1 MPADNFFTYLYLK
14 SRRFCGFICGFVF
27 FISGILKLMD
37 PVGAGLVMDSYL
49 DFLHIG
55 FLGFASK
62 TLGVLF
68 ALAET
73 VIGTALVTGIWRK
86 PIAIAALSMQGFFT
100 LLTILLAIFNPTM
113 DCGCFGEAIHLTH
126 LQTLYKNL
134 VLCALLLFAF
144 IPMRNLGR
152 PKQRKFVSFGLVC
165 TSVAVFTIYSLLY
178 LPMIDFTDYRPGTG
192 LAAIKAESEF
202 LNEDAFKS
210 VFIYEKDGV
219 QQEFTLENLPD
230 STWTFVS
237 TQTTQNSDLSNLGA
251 ALSFYDAN
259 NGYQDHLAT
268 QGDVMIVSIY
278 DPEMN
283 DSKWDEAVAFAQEAR
298 NAGFQPMILVAG
310 TPEQVR
316 NISTQDIPV
325 YFCDY
330 KTLITMNRSNAGAT
344 WISQGYFIKKW
355 ASRSYPDRTQMEQ
368 YLKDDTTEAILEND
382 TEGSLI
388 FQGFMLYVFAV
399 MLLL

>member
-1 MPADNFFTYLYLK
+1 
-14 SRRFCGFICGFVF
+14 
-27 FISGILKLMD
+27 
-37 PVGAGLVMDSYL
+37 MDSYL

-100 LLTILLAIFNPTM
+100 LLTIFLAIFNPTM

-134 VLCALLLFAF
+134 VLCALLVFAF
-144 IPMRNLGR
+144 IPTRNLGR

-178 LPMIDFTDYRPGTG
+178 LPMIDFTDYKPGTG

-202 LNEDAFKS
+202 SNEDAFKS

-237 TQTTQNSDLSNLGA
+237 TQTTQNSDLSNPGA

-310 TPEQVR
+310 TPEQVQ
-316 NISTQDIPV
+316 NISTQDTPV

>member
-14 SRRFCGFICGFVF
+14 LRRFSGFICGFVF

-100 LLTILLAIFNPTM
+100 LLTIFLAIFNPTM

-178 LPMIDFTDYRPGTG
+178 LPMIDFTDYKPGTG

-202 LNEDAFKS
+202 SNEDAFKS

-259 NGYQDHLAT
+259 NEYQDHLAT

-283 DSKWDEAVAFAQEAR
+283 DSKWDEAVAFALEAR

-310 TPEQVR
+310 TPEQVQ

>member
-100 LLTILLAIFNPTM
+100 LLTIFLAIFNPTM

-178 LPMIDFTDYRPGTG
+178 LPMIDFTDYKPGTG

-259 NGYQDHLAT
+259 NEYQDHLAT
-268 QGDVMIVSIY
+268 EGDVMIVSIY

-298 NAGFQPMILVAG
+298 NAGFLPMILVAG
-310 TPEQVR
+310 TPEQVQ

-330 KTLITMNRSNAGAT
+330 KTLITMNRSNAGVT

>member
-100 LLTILLAIFNPTM
+100 LLTIFLAIFNPTM

-134 VLCALLLFAF
+134 VLCALLVFAF
-144 IPMRNLGR
+144 IPTRNLGR

-178 LPMIDFTDYRPGTG
+178 LPMIDFTDYKPGTG

-202 LNEDAFKS
+202 SNEDAFKS

-237 TQTTQNSDLSNLGA
+237 TQTTQNSDLSNPGA

-310 TPEQVR
+310 TPEQVQ
-316 NISTQDIPV
+316 NISTQDTPV

>member
-1 MPADNFFTYLYLK
+1 MPVDNFFTYLYLK

-100 LLTILLAIFNPTM
+100 LLTIFLAIFNPTM

-178 LPMIDFTDYRPGTG
+178 LPMIDFTDYKPGTG

-202 LNEDAFKS
+202 SNEDAFKS
-210 VFIYEKDGV
+210 VFIYEKDGM

-230 STWTFVS
+230 STWTFVN

-259 NGYQDHLAT
+259 NEYQDLLAT

-310 TPEQVR
+310 TPEQVQ

>member
-14 SRRFCGFICGFVF
+14 SRRFSGFICGFVF

-100 LLTILLAIFNPTM
+100 LLTIFLAIFNPTM

-134 VLCALLLFAF
+134 ALCALLLFAF

-178 LPMIDFTDYRPGTG
+178 LPMIDFTDYKPGTG

-202 LNEDAFKS
+202 SNEDAFKS

-278 DPEMN
+278 DPEIN
-283 DSKWDEAVAFAQEAR
+283 NSKWDEAIAFAQEAR

-310 TPEQVR
+310 TPEQVQ